1 MPSKGGS
8 RQSYGQA
15 DAAPAG
21 PTATV
26 LQAVVGSARAVA
38 MEATSPV
45 GNRDTVPVG
54 PLVDDHPP
62 VDSPAWVELY
72 ASALAQ
78 YREQRA
84 SREREQEQAQQLW
97 DEFLRLQGQDVPEG
111 ERSLVTN
118 EALHRELKRLAM
130 TAEAASYERENVIG
144 DPNQTFGIEIE
155 FDGAN
160 PNAVARALHE
170 AGLAS
175 SPRQEAYH
183 STSRVPGKW
192 TVEHDATV
200 AGEVVSPILQDTPE
214 TWAQL
219 ERVCQILQAQG
230 ARASGRTGGHVHVG
244 VDSAG
249 MDHDVNKFRRVA
261 RMCAWA
267 EDLMY
272 RLAAATGQRGRTHRG
287 STNGYRW
294 CGPMGSGQFEEVQG
308 LSDLANRVG
317 SSHSVGLN
325 FGNILERN
333 RTIEYRYFDSSLD
346 PARLQANI
354 KLACW
359 ITKRAS
365 ILPDSAIP
373 TERVRL
379 GSHADG
385 QVTDSNDGLLRRF
398 ADTIFVRPQ
407 DKLKLYW
414 LFQRSAWQPARRAA

>member
-8 RQSYGQA
+8 RSA
-15 DAAPAG
+15 TSAG

-26 LQAVVGSARAVA
+26 LQAVVGSVGAVA
-38 MEATSPV
+38 REATSSA
-45 GNRDTVPVG
+45 GSLDLLAAG
-54 PLVDDHPP
+54 PLVDDDPP
-62 VDSPAWVELY
+62 VDSPTWVELY

-78 YREQRA
+78 YREQREQ
-84 SREREQEQAQQLW
+84 REREQEHAQQLW
-97 DEFLRLQGQDVPEG
+97 DEFLRLQGEDVPEG

-183 STSRVPGKW
+183 STSRVPGTW

-219 ERVCQILQAQG
+219 ERVCQILQGQG

-261 RMCAWA
+261 KACAWA

-272 RLAAATGQRGRTHRG
+272 RLGAATGQRGRSHRG

-359 ITKRAS
+359 VTKRAAER
-365 ILPDSAIP
+365 PDTAIP
-373 TERVRL
+373 RE
-379 GSHADG
+379 
-385 QVTDSNDGLLRRF
+385 
-398 ADTIFVRPQ
+398 
-407 DKLKLYW
+407 
-414 LFQRSAWQPARRAA
+414 